1 MKLDKILRSL
11 GYEPAFRYEKFRAEW
26 SDGLGHVVVDETPIG
41 SYGEIEGPARW
52 IDRTAELIGIDR
64 TSYITQSY
72 VELFFAWKKQSQS
85 SALEM
90 TFQAVG
96 KS

>member
-1 MKLDKILRSL
+1 
-11 GYEPAFRYEKFRAEW
+11 
-26 SDGLGHVVVDETPIG
+26 VVDETPIG

-52 IDRTAELIGIDR
+52 IDSTAELIGIDR
-64 TSYITQSY
+64 KSYITQSY
-72 VELFFAWKKQSQS
+72 VELFFTWKKQSQS